1 MTDSFLAAVQL
12 GGYINGFKLIPIF
25 VVSLVW
31 WWLMA
36 WADKDADVARLPR
49 ETINVVNLVAYLLAL
64 GLAVAMPMYVAAL
77 PVFLVLMAADIG
89 FYLSWRKKTIGLA
102 DLSEQMRSG
111 IKNLGRKKKDVE
123 IKADDNAVVF
133 YGKDNRAVPPP
144 QPDMPERVAFDALQ
158 DVFQVPMK
166 HNASFIELRPNE
178 GGAVLRYTVD
188 GVRLEG
194 KQFARDSAAA
204 AISFMKA
211 LAGLDPEDR
220 RKPQTGKMKVGTVKA
235 KNDID
240 VYTAGSRDG
249 ELMRL
254 NVNFKKQFSYTLDKL
269 GFLREQNDQIEKMV
283 SDKTGITLLAVPEG
297 QGLTNLAYSIL
308 KKHDIFLLNLMTVE
322 RDPPVELDGIR
333 QNKLAP
339 NAPASEE
346 QQQVDWLISQEPDL
360 IFVDR
365 VDSPHSAQSL
375 AKFAAEKKVLVATR
389 ASTTFE
395 ALEQWRKLVGDD
407 ELALEN
413 LRLIVGERL
422 VRTLCGACKVAY
434 TPDPAALKK
443 MNMSPDRVSQLYQAR
458 KEPMRDP
465 KGQEVICPFCHGVAY
480 QGRTGVFEFFRVD
493 DDVRQAVK
501 AGGTIN
507 QLKALFRKQKQRY
520 LQEAALARVELGDT
534 SVEEVLR
541 VMRGGRSSSSSS
553 KGGAAA

>member
-111 IKNLGRKKKDVE
+111 IKNLGRKKKEVE

-297 QGLTNLAYSIL
+297 QGLTNLAYAIL

>member
-297 QGLTNLAYSIL
+297 QGLTNLAYAIL